1 MIKNNYIY
9 KLAFIH
15 GEILQPLPFINK
27 ILIPNQKRNALK
39 KNHHRQYCYYY
50 LKLIVPAIH

>member
-15 GEILQPLPFINK
+15 GEILQPLPFIKKN
-27 ILIPNQKRNALK
+27 LIPNQKRNPLK
-39 KNHHRQYCYYY
+39 KTTTDNT
-50 LKLIVPAIH
+50 AITI

>member
-27 ILIPNQKRNALK
+27 NLFPNQKRNPLK
-39 KNHHRQYCYYY
+39 KTTTDNT
-50 LKLIVPAIH
+50 ITI